1 VRTRR
6 LRVVIRANTRKV
18 RLRAGGLLAFAI
30 CLGPLAP
37 VVHAACVG
45 TQTGDLADIEEQAF
59 RDPATALP
67 KIADALTS
75 SADMPATRRA
85 ALHAIAADAARQL
98 GFSRQSIT
106 EADAGLAL
114 LPAGDMSDLAI
125 RMRTVRAL
133 VSTNV
138 GGIDAATVELTRVID
153 SIRDR
158 PLALGCALR
167 DRGWLNFRDGNPD
180 QALDD
185 LLRAYALLRRHASRE
200 EAMVAAGRLSMAQ
213 FSVRDYPQA
222 LALVDETIAFFREEK
237 AQIRLATALDRRT
250 AILKAAGRYDEA
262 LIAATEALRIHENI
276 GDRVGTGLSQMR
288 MCGVL
293 IDRNALAQAR
303 SWCDRAEATLSQT
316 SGMDDN
322 DYRTLAALRGRLYL
336 ALGRSK
342 DAVAQFDR
350 AIAPG
355 GAQPADDIAELY
367 ELRSRAHAAVGN
379 YPAAFTD
386 QGEYLRR
393 MREQGTLDRIR
404 EVAQLRV
411 QFENDQEKQKIAL
424 LEKDKKLAEEQLN
437 SQTRT
442 MQLVAIA
449 GLTGLVTA
457 FFLGYALLSHRRHRA
472 ELIRLAERDELTGLL
487 NRRAIVRKAVELLLR
502 ARDGKGT
509 LIIGLVDLDH
519 FKSIND
525 RFGHAVGD
533 QLLQRFA
540 AAMRTSL
547 HQREMF
553 GRYGGEEFLVLFP
566 DCTLDQARASAERLR
581 NSLRDQRL
589 RIDDQE
595 VMVTLSM
602 GLACFEQGD
611 ILFDQ
616 IARRA
621 DIALYVAKTQG
632 RDRVEVFN
640 PARHSGVSIA
650 TASRQR

>member
-1 VRTRR
+1 M
-6 LRVVIRANTRKV
+6 ISANTRKV
-18 RLRAGGLLAFAI
+18 ELRVGCLLA
-30 CLGPLAP
+30 LGISSFLLSPGA
-37 VVHAACVG
+37 HAACVG
-45 TQTGDLADIEEQAF
+45 QQTGDLAAMEALAF
-59 RDPATALP
+59 RDPAAALP
-67 KIADALTS
+67 QLANTISTTT
-75 SADMPATRRA
+75 DMPPTRRA

-106 EADAGLAL
+106 HADAGLAL
-114 LPAGDMSDLAI
+114 LQAGDMSDLAI
-125 RMRTVRAL
+125 RMLTVRAL

-138 GGIDAATVELTRVID
+138 GGIDAATVELTRIVD

-158 PLALGCALR
+158 PLALGCVLR

-185 LLRAYALLRRHASRE
+185 LLRAYALLRRHATRE

-222 LALVDETIAFFREEK
+222 LALVDETIAFFREEN
-237 AQIRLATALDRRT
+237 AQIRLATALDRRA
-250 AILKAAGRYDEA
+250 AILKAAGRLDEA
-262 LIAATEALRIHENI
+262 LLAASEALRIHENI

-288 MCGVL
+288 MCGVQ
-293 IDRNALAQAR
+293 IERNALNQAA
-303 SWCDRAEATLSQT
+303 SWCDRAEVTLSQT

-342 DAVAQFDR
+342 EAVAQFDR

-367 ELRSRAHAAVGN
+367 ELRSRAYAAVGN
-379 YPAAFTD
+379 YSAAFTD

-424 LEKDKKLAEEQLN
+424 LEKDKILAEEKLN

-442 MQLVAIA
+442 TQLVAIA

-487 NRRAIVRKAVELLLR
+487 NRRAIVRKAVELLTR
-502 ARDGKGT
+502 ARESKGS
-509 LIIGLVDLDH
+509 LIIGLIDLDH

-540 AAMRTSL
+540 AALRTSL
-547 HQREMF
+547 HTREMF

-566 DCTLDQARASAERLR
+566 DTSLDQARQAAERLR
-581 NSLRDQRL
+581 ATLRDQRL
-589 RIDDQE
+589 RIDEQD
-595 VMVTLSM
+595 VTVTLSL
-602 GLACFEQGD
+602 GLACYETGD
-611 ILFDQ
+611 VLFDQ

-632 RDRVEVFN
+632 RDRVEIYN
-640 PARHSGVSIA
+640 PTRHGTLV
-650 TASRQR
+650 ASTGTRQR

>member
-1 VRTRR
+1 M
-6 LRVVIRANTRKV
+6 
-18 RLRAGGLLAFAI
+18 
-30 CLGPLAP
+30 
-37 VVHAACVG
+37 
-45 TQTGDLADIEEQAF
+45 EEMAF
-59 RDPATALP
+59 RDPKTALP
-67 KIADALTS
+67 RLAEMVS
-75 SADMPATRRA
+75 STQDMPPAHRA
-85 ALHAIAADAARQL
+85 ALHAIAADASRQF
-98 GFSRQSIT
+98 GFSQQTIT
-106 EADAGLAL
+106 HADAGLAL
-114 LPAGDMSDLAI
+114 LPAGDMSDVAI
-125 RMRTVRAL
+125 RLRTVRAL

-138 GGIDAATVELTRVID
+138 GGIDAATVELTRLISAVGT
-153 SIRDR
+153 DR
-158 PLALGCALR
+158 PLALGCLLR

-185 LLRAYALLRRHASRE
+185 LLRAYALLRRVASRE

-222 LALVDETIAFFREEK
+222 LALVDETIAFFREQK
-237 AQIRLATALDRRT
+237 AGVRLATALDRRSH
-250 AILKAAGRYDEA
+250 ILKAAGRLDEA
-262 LIAATEALRIHENI
+262 LTAAEEALHIHEGI

-293 IDRNALAQAR
+293 IERNSLKEAGQ
-303 SWCDRAEATLSQT
+303 WCDRAELTLSQT

-342 DAVAQFDR
+342 EAVAQFDR

-379 YPAAFTD
+379 YPAAFND
-386 QGEYLRR
+386 QGEFLRR

-424 LEKDKKLAEEQLN
+424 LEKDKKLAEEQIM
-437 SQTRT
+437 SQRRT
-442 MQLVAIA
+442 TQLVAIA

-457 FFLGYALLSHRRHRA
+457 LFLGYALFSNRRHRA

-487 NRRAIVRKAVELLLR
+487 NRRAIVRKAVELLSR
-502 ARDGKGT
+502 ARESKGT
-509 LIIGLVDLDH
+509 LVIGLIDLDH

-533 QLLQRFA
+533 QLLQRLA
-540 AAMRTSL
+540 IAMRTAL
-547 HQREMF
+547 HTREIF

-566 DCTLDQARASAERLR
+566 DTTMDQARQSAERLR
-581 NSLRDQRL
+581 GALRDLPL
-589 RIDDQE
+589 RVDEED
-595 VMVTLSM
+595 VTVTLSF
-602 GLACFEQGD
+602 GLSSFESGD
-611 ILFDQ
+611 VLFDQ
-616 IARRA
+616 VARRA

-632 RDRVEVFN
+632 RDRVEIYN
-640 PARHSGVSIA
+640 SARHGGLSVLSA
-650 TASRQR
+650 QRQR

>member
-1 VRTRR
+1 
-6 LRVVIRANTRKV
+6 VIRPNTRKV
-18 RLRAGGLLAFAI
+18 RLRISCLLA
-30 CLGPLAP
+30 LAACVP
-37 VVHAACVG
+37 GAYAACVG
-45 TQTGDLADIEEQAF
+45 TQSGDLAALEELAF
-59 RDPATALP
+59 RDPANALP
-67 KIADALTS
+67 RLAADIS
-75 SADMPATRRA
+75 SATDMPATRRA

-98 GFSRQSIT
+98 GFSRESIT
-106 EADAGLAL
+106 HADAGLAL

-125 RMRTVRAL
+125 RMRAVRAL
-133 VSTNV
+133 ESTNV
-138 GGIDAATVELTRVID
+138 GGIDAATVDLTRLID
-153 SIRDR
+153 AIGDR
-158 PLALGCALR
+158 PLARGCLLR

-185 LLRAYALLRRHASRE
+185 LLRAYALLRRSASRA

-222 LALVDETIAFFREEK
+222 LSLVDETIAFFREQK
-237 AQIRLATALDRRT
+237 AQVRLATALDRRA

-262 LIAATEALRIHENI
+262 LIAATEALRIDETVGN
-276 GDRVGTGLSQMR
+276 RVGTGLSQMR
-288 MCGVL
+288 MCGVE
-293 IDRNALAQAR
+293 IERNALKEAAT
-303 SWCDRAEATLSQT
+303 WCDRAELTLSQT

-322 DYRTLAALRGRLYL
+322 DYRTLAALRGRLFL
-336 ALGRSK
+336 ALGRSR

-379 YPAAFTD
+379 YPAAFND

-424 LEKDKKLAEEQLN
+424 LQTANKLSEERLM

-442 MQLVAIA
+442 TQLVAIA

-487 NRRAIVRKAVELLLR
+487 NRRAIVRKAVEYLSR
-502 ARDGKGT
+502 ARESRGS
-509 LIIGLVDLDH
+509 LIIGLIDLDH
-519 FKSIND
+519 FKTIND

-533 QLLQRFA
+533 QLLQRLA
-540 AAMRTSL
+540 AALRTAL
-547 HQREMF
+547 HTREIF

-566 DCTLDQARASAERLR
+566 DCTMDQARQAAERLR
-581 NSLRDQRL
+581 SALSDQRM
-589 RIDDQE
+589 RVDDE
-595 VMVTLSM
+595 DVTVTLSL
-602 GLACFEQGD
+602 GLAGFESGD
-611 ILFDQ
+611 VLFDQ
-616 IARRA
+616 VARRA
-621 DIALYVAKTQG
+621 DIALYVAKTNG
-632 RDRVEVFN
+632 RDRVEVYN
-640 PARHSGVSIA
+640 PARHGNLAVNA
-650 TASRQR
+650 ASRQR

>member
-1 VRTRR
+1 VICTTARKAK
-6 LRVVIRANTRKV
+6 LRV
-18 RLRAGGLLAFAI
+18 GCLLAIALTPI
-30 CLGPLAP
+30 AP
-37 VVHAACVG
+37 VHAACVG
-45 TQTGDLADIEEQAF
+45 QQTGELAAMETLAF
-59 RDPATALP
+59 RDPAAALP
-67 KIADALTS
+67 QLANLIS
-75 SADMPATRRA
+75 STADMPATHRA
-85 ALHAIAADAARQL
+85 ALHAIAADAARQM

-106 EADAGLAL
+106 HADTGLAL
-114 LPAGDMSDLAI
+114 LSPGDLSDLAI

-138 GGIDAATVELTRVID
+138 GGIDAASVELTRIAD

-158 PLALGCALR
+158 PLALGCVLR

-213 FSVRDYPQA
+213 FSVRDYSQA
-222 LALVDETIAFFREEK
+222 LALVDETIGFFREQN
-237 AQIRLATALDRRT
+237 AQIRLATALDRRA
-250 AILKAAGRYDEA
+250 AILKAAGRLEEA
-262 LIAATEALRIHENI
+262 LLAATEALRIHENI

-288 MCGVL
+288 MCGVQ
-293 IDRNALAQAR
+293 IERNALTQAA
-303 SWCDRAEATLSQT
+303 SWCDRAEVTLSQT

-342 DAVAQFDR
+342 EAVLQFDR

-424 LEKDKKLAEEQLN
+424 LEKDKVLAEEKLL
-437 SQTRT
+437 SQQRT
-442 MQLVAIA
+442 TQLVAIA

-487 NRRAIVRKAVELLLR
+487 NRRAIVRKAVELLTR
-502 ARDGKGT
+502 ARESKGS
-509 LIIGLVDLDH
+509 LIIGLADLDH

-540 AAMRTSL
+540 TALRTSL
-547 HQREMF
+547 HARELF

-566 DCTLDQARASAERLR
+566 DTTLDQARQSAERLR
-581 NSLRDQRL
+581 TTLREQRL
-589 RIDDQE
+589 RIDEQE
-595 VMVTLSM
+595 VTVTLSL
-602 GLACFEQGD
+602 GLACYEAGD
-611 ILFDQ
+611 VLFDQ

-632 RDRVEVFN
+632 RDRVEVYN
-640 PARHSGVSIA
+640 PARHGVVVA
-650 TASRQR
+650 TAGTRQRQ

>member
-1 VRTRR
+1 
-6 LRVVIRANTRKV
+6 VISANTRKV
-18 RLRAGGLLAFAI
+18 KLGVGFLLA
-30 CLGPLAP
+30 LGFTPFSTA
-37 VVHAACVG
+37 HAACVG
-45 TQTGDLADIEEQAF
+45 QQTGDLATLETLAF

-67 KIADALTS
+67 QLANTISTTV
-75 SADMPATRRA
+75 DMPPARRA

-106 EADAGLAL
+106 HADTGLAL
-114 LPAGDMSDLAI
+114 LPPGDLSDLAI

-138 GGIDAATVELTRVID
+138 GGIDAATVELTRIVD
-153 SIRDR
+153 SIRQR
-158 PLALGCALR
+158 PLALGCVLR

-185 LLRAYALLRRHASRE
+185 LLRAYALLRRHATRE

-213 FSVRDYPQA
+213 FAVRDYHQA
-222 LALVDETIAFFREEK
+222 LALVDETITFFRQEN
-237 AQIRLATALDRRT
+237 AQIRLATALDRRA
-250 AILKAAGRYDEA
+250 AILKAAGRHDEA
-262 LIAATEALRIHENI
+262 LIAATEALKIHENI

-288 MCGVL
+288 MCGVQ
-293 IDRNALAQAR
+293 IERNALGPAA
-303 SWCDRAEATLSQT
+303 SWCDRAELTLSQT

-342 DAVAQFDR
+342 EAVLQFDR

-367 ELRSRAHAAVGN
+367 ELRSRAYAAVGN
-379 YPAAFTD
+379 YPAAFND

-424 LEKDKKLAEEQLN
+424 LEKDKILAEEKLR

-442 MQLVAIA
+442 TQLVAIA

-487 NRRAIVRKAVELLLR
+487 NRRAIVRKAVDLLTR
-502 ARDGKGT
+502 ARESKGS
-509 LIIGLVDLDH
+509 LIIGLADLDH

-540 AAMRTSL
+540 AALRTSL
-547 HQREMF
+547 HSRELF

-566 DCTLDQARASAERLR
+566 DTTLDQARQSAEKLCATLR
-581 NSLRDQRL
+581 EQRL

-595 VMVTLSM
+595 VTVTLSL
-602 GLACFEQGD
+602 GLACYEAGD
-611 ILFDQ
+611 VLFDQ

-632 RDRVEVFN
+632 RDRVEIFN
-640 PARHSGVSIA
+640 PARHSVISNTSA
-650 TASRQR
+650 TRQR

>member
-1 VRTRR
+1 VILSPTKKIR
-6 LRVVIRANTRKV
+6 LRVSALVALTCCV
-18 RLRAGGLLAFAI
+18 LPAA
-30 CLGPLAP
+30 
-37 VVHAACVG
+37 HAACVG
-45 TQTGDLADIEEQAF
+45 SQTGDLAALEERAF
-59 RDPATALP
+59 RDPAKVLP
-67 KIADALTS
+67 ELASTIS
-75 SADMPATRRA
+75 SGADMPPARRA

-106 EADAGLAL
+106 HADAGLAL

-153 SIRDR
+153 AISDR
-158 PLALGCALR
+158 PLALGCVLR

-185 LLRAYALLRRHASRE
+185 LLRSYALLRRNASRE

-222 LALVDETIAFFREEK
+222 LLLVDETIAFFREQN
-237 AQIRLATALDRRT
+237 AQIRLATALDRRA
-250 AILKAAGRYDEA
+250 AILKAAGRLDEA
-262 LIAATEALRIHENI
+262 MLAAAEALKIHNGI

-288 MCGVL
+288 MCGVE
-293 IDRNALAQAR
+293 IERNALTEAAR
-303 SWCDRAEATLSQT
+303 WCDRAELTLSQT

-322 DYRTLAALRGRLYL
+322 DYRTLAALRGRLFL
-336 ALGRSK
+336 AQGKSK

-411 QFENDQEKQKIAL
+411 QFENDQEKQKIVL
-424 LEKDKKLAEEQLN
+424 LEKDKKLAEERYN

-442 MQLVAIA
+442 TQLVAIA

-487 NRRAIVRKAVELLLR
+487 NRRAIVRKAVELLTR
-502 ARDGKGT
+502 ARESKGT
-509 LIIGLVDLDH
+509 LIIGLIDLDY

-540 AAMRTSL
+540 AALRTSL
-547 HQREMF
+547 HTREIF

-566 DCTLDQARASAERLR
+566 DCTLESARQAAERLLS
-581 NSLRDQRL
+581 NLRDQQMRV
-589 RIDDQE
+589 DD
-595 VMVTLSM
+595 VDVAVTLSL
-602 GLACFEQGD
+602 GLASYEAGD
-611 ILFDQ
+611 VLFDQ
-616 IARRA
+616 VARRA

-632 RDRVEVFN
+632 RDRVEIFN
-640 PARHSGVSIA
+640 PARHGALAA
-650 TASRQR
+650 TASQRQR

>member
-1 VRTRR
+1 
-6 LRVVIRANTRKV
+6 VISPSSRKV
-18 RLRAGGLLAFAI
+18 RRRIGCLLA
-30 CLGPLAP
+30 LAAALP
-37 VVHAACVG
+37 AAHAACVG
-45 TQTGDLADIEEQAF
+45 TQTGELAAIDQLAF
-59 RDPATALP
+59 RDPAAALP
-67 KIADALTS
+67 QLASAISS
-75 SADMPATRRA
+75 SADMPPSRRA
-85 ALHAIAADAARQL
+85 ALHAIAADASRQL
-98 GFSRQSIT
+98 GFSRQTIT
-106 EADAGLAL
+106 NADAGLAL
-114 LPAGDMSDLAI
+114 LPAGDMSDLAV

-153 SIRDR
+153 AIGADR
-158 PLALGCALR
+158 PLAMGCLLR

-185 LLRAYALLRRHASRE
+185 LLRAYALLRRNAPRE

-222 LALVDETIAFFREEK
+222 LLLVDETIAFFREQK
-237 AQIRLATALDRRT
+237 AQIRLATALDRRS
-250 AILKAAGRYDEA
+250 AILKAAGRLDEA
-262 LIAATEALRIHENI
+262 LLAADEALRIHDSI

-293 IDRNALAQAR
+293 IERNALKDAAE
-303 SWCDRAEATLSQT
+303 WCDRAEATLSQT

-342 DAVAQFDR
+342 EAVAQFDR

-367 ELRSRAHAAVGN
+367 ELRSRAHAAIGD
-379 YPAAFTD
+379 YPAAFND

-424 LEKDKKLAEEQLN
+424 LEKDNKLAEERLT
-437 SQTRT
+437 SQQRT
-442 MQLVAIA
+442 TQLVAIA

-457 FFLGYALLSHRRHRA
+457 FFLGYALLSNRRHRA

-487 NRRAIVRKAVELLLR
+487 NRRAIVRKAVEFLSR
-502 ARDGKGT
+502 ARESRGT
-509 LIIGLVDLDH
+509 LVIGLIDLDH

-533 QLLQRFA
+533 QLLQRLA
-540 AAMRTSL
+540 VALRTAL
-547 HQREMF
+547 HTREVF

-566 DCTLDQARASAERLR
+566 DATMEQAREASERLR
-581 NSLRDQRL
+581 TTLRDHGL
-589 RIDDQE
+589 HIDDQDIR
-595 VMVTLSM
+595 VTLSL
-602 GLACFEQGD
+602 GLASYESGD
-611 ILFDQ
+611 VLFDQ
-616 IARRA
+616 VARRA

-632 RDRVEVFN
+632 RDRVEIYN
-640 PARHSGVSIA
+640 PLRHGGISVASSGQ
-650 TASRQR
+650 RQR

>member
-1 VRTRR
+1 
-6 LRVVIRANTRKV
+6 VIPPLSRKV
-18 RLRAGGLLAFAI
+18 RRRIGCLLA
-30 CLGPLAP
+30 LAAAFP
-37 VVHAACVG
+37 GAHAACVG
-45 TQTGDLADIEEQAF
+45 TQTGDLAAIDELAF
-59 RDPATALP
+59 RDPAAALP
-67 KIADALTS
+67 QLATAISS
-75 SADMPATRRA
+75 SADMPPSRRA
-85 ALHAIAADAARQL
+85 ALHAIAADASRQL
-98 GFSRQSIT
+98 GFSRQTIT
-106 EADAGLAL
+106 NADAGLAL
-114 LPAGDMSDLAI
+114 LAAGDMSDLAV

-153 SIRDR
+153 AIGTDR
-158 PLALGCALR
+158 PLAMGCLLR

-185 LLRAYALLRRHASRE
+185 LLRAYALLRRNASRE

-222 LALVDETIAFFREEK
+222 LLLVDETIAFFREQK
-237 AQIRLATALDRRT
+237 AQIRLATALDRRS
-250 AILKAAGRYDEA
+250 AILKAAGRLDEA
-262 LIAATEALRIHENI
+262 LLAADEALRIHDSI

-293 IDRNALAQAR
+293 IERNALKDAAE
-303 SWCDRAEATLSQT
+303 WCDRAEATLSQT

-342 DAVAQFDR
+342 EAVAQFDR

-367 ELRSRAHAAVGN
+367 ELRSRAHAAIGD
-379 YPAAFTD
+379 YPAAFND

-424 LEKDKKLAEEQLN
+424 LEKDNKLAEERLT
-437 SQTRT
+437 SQQRT
-442 MQLVAIA
+442 TQLVAIA

-457 FFLGYALLSHRRHRA
+457 FFLGYALLSNRRHRA

-487 NRRAIVRKAVELLLR
+487 NRRAIVRKAVEYLSR
-502 ARDGKGT
+502 ARESRGT
-509 LIIGLVDLDH
+509 LVIGLIDLDH

-533 QLLQRFA
+533 QLLQRLA
-540 AAMRTSL
+540 VALRTAL
-547 HQREMF
+547 HTREVF

-566 DCTLDQARASAERLR
+566 DATMEQAREASERLR
-581 NSLRDQRL
+581 TTLRDHGL
-589 RIDDQE
+589 HIDDQDIR
-595 VMVTLSM
+595 VTLSL
-602 GLACFEQGD
+602 GLASYESGD
-611 ILFDQ
+611 VLFDQ
-616 IARRA
+616 VARRA

-632 RDRVEVFN
+632 RDRVEIYN
-640 PARHSGVSIA
+640 PLRHGGISVASSGQ
-650 TASRQR
+650 RQR

>member
-1 VRTRR
+1 
-6 LRVVIRANTRKV
+6 VIRSNSREI
-18 RLRAGGLLAFAI
+18 RLWVSCLTALATCMLPQA
-30 CLGPLAP
+30 
-37 VVHAACVG
+37 HAACVG
-45 TQTGDLADIEEQAF
+45 TQTGDLAEIEERAF
-59 RDPATALP
+59 RDPASALP
-67 KIADALTS
+67 ELANTIST
-75 SADMPATRRA
+75 SADMPPARRA
-85 ALHAIAADAARQL
+85 ALHAIAAEAARQL

-106 EADAGLAL
+106 YADSGLAL
-114 LPAGDMSDLAI
+114 LPAGDMSDLAV
-125 RMRTVRAL
+125 RMRTVRAV

-138 GGIDAATVELTRVID
+138 GGIDAATVELTRIID
-153 SIRDR
+153 AVPDR
-158 PLALGCALR
+158 PLALGCVLR

-185 LLRAYALLRRHASRE
+185 LLRSYALLRRHASRE

-237 AQIRLATALDRRT
+237 AQIRLATALDRR
-250 AILKAAGRYDEA
+250 ARILKAAGRLEEA
-262 LIAATEALRIHENI
+262 MIAASESLRIHENI
-276 GDRVGTGLSQMR
+276 GDRVGTGLSQMT
-288 MCGVL
+288 MCNVQ
-293 IDRNALAQAR
+293 IERNALGQAAT
-303 SWCDRAEATLSQT
+303 WCDRAELTLSQT

-355 GAQPADDIAELY
+355 GAQPAYDIAELY
-367 ELRSRAHAAVGN
+367 ELRSRAHAAVGD

-386 QGEYLRR
+386 QGEFLRR

-424 LEKDKKLAEEQLN
+424 LEKDKKLADERLE
-437 SQTRT
+437 SQTRKT
-442 MQLVAIA
+442 QVVAIA

-472 ELIRLAERDELTGLL
+472 ELIRLAERDDLTGLL
-487 NRRAIVRKAVELLLR
+487 NRRAIVRKAVEYLTR
-502 ARDGKGT
+502 AREAKGT
-509 LIIGLVDLDH
+509 LIIGLIDLDH

-540 AAMRTSL
+540 AAMRTAL
-547 HQREMF
+547 HTRELF

-566 DCTLDQARASAERLR
+566 DSSLDQARQSAERLR
-581 NSLRDQRL
+581 NALREQGMRV
-589 RIDDQE
+589 DDQE
-595 VMVTLSM
+595 VSVTLSL
-602 GLACFEQGD
+602 GLASYESGD
-611 ILFDQ
+611 VLFDQ
-616 IARRA
+616 VARRA

-640 PARHSGVSIA
+640 PARHGNLA
-650 TASRQR
+650 ANAAQRQR

>member
-1 VRTRR
+1 LTA
-6 LRVVIRANTRKV
+6 LA
-18 RLRAGGLLAFAI
+18 LGWGLG
-30 CLGPLAP
+30 LGAP
-37 VVHAACVG
+37 SLHAACVG
-45 TQTGDLADIEEQAF
+45 TQTGDLAELETLAF

-67 KIADALTS
+67 QLANAISQAS
-75 SADMPATRRA
+75 DMPPNRRA
-85 ALHAIAADAARQL
+85 AMHAIAADAARQL

-106 EADAGLAL
+106 HADAGLAL
-114 LPAGDMSDLAI
+114 LPAGDMSDLSI

-138 GGIDAATVELTRVID
+138 GGIDAATVELTRVVDAID
-153 SIRDR
+153 DR
-158 PLALGCALR
+158 PLALGCVLR

-185 LLRAYALLRRHASRE
+185 LMRGYSLLRKHGSRE

-222 LALVDETIAFFREEK
+222 LALVDETIAFFREQK
-237 AQIRLATALDRRT
+237 AQIRLATALDRRS
-250 AILKAAGRYDEA
+250 AILIAAGRLDEA
-262 LIAATEALRIHENI
+262 SLAATEALRIHQNI

-288 MCGVL
+288 MCGVE
-293 IDRNALAQAR
+293 IQRNSLAEAAR
-303 SWCDRAEATLSQT
+303 WCDRAETTLSQT

-322 DYRTLAALRGRLYL
+322 DYRTLAALRGRLFL
-336 ALGRSK
+336 ALGKSK
-342 DAVAQFDR
+342 EAVAQFDR

-367 ELRSRAHAAVGN
+367 ELRSRAHAAIGD
-379 YPAAFTD
+379 YSAAFTD

-393 MREQGTLDRIR
+393 VREQGTLDRIR

-411 QFENDQEKQKIAL
+411 QFESDQEKQKIVL
-424 LEKDKKLAEEQLN
+424 LEKDKRLAEERLH

-442 MQLVAIA
+442 TQLVAIA

-487 NRRAIVRKAVELLLR
+487 NRRAIVRKAVEYLQR

-509 LIIGLVDLDH
+509 LIIGLIDLDH

-540 AAMRTSL
+540 AALRTTM
-547 HQREMF
+547 HATEIF

-566 DCTLDQARASAERLR
+566 DSTMDDARASAERLR
-581 NSLRDQRL
+581 NAVRDQRM
-589 RIDDQE
+589 RVEEQD
-595 VMVTLSM
+595 VGVTISL
-602 GLACFEQGD
+602 GLAGYESGD
-611 ILFDQ
+611 VLFDQ
-616 IARRA
+616 VARRA

-632 RDRVEVFN
+632 RDRVEIYN
-640 PARHSGVSIA
+640 PSRHGALAS
-650 TASRQR
+650 TAAQRQR

>member
-1 VRTRR
+1 
-6 LRVVIRANTRKV
+6 VISAKTRKV
-18 RLRAGGLLAFAI
+18 KLRVGCLLA
-30 CLGPLAP
+30 LGFLLPP
-37 VVHAACVG
+37 VHAACVG
-45 TQTGDLADIEEQAF
+45 QQTGDLARMEQLTF

-67 KIADALTS
+67 QLATTITTTT
-75 SADMPATRRA
+75 DMPPTRRA
-85 ALHAIAADAARQL
+85 ALHALAADAARQL

-106 EADAGLAL
+106 HADAGLAL
-114 LPAGDMSDLAI
+114 LPPGDMSDLAI

-138 GGIDAATVELTRVID
+138 GGIDAATVELTRIVD
-153 SIRDR
+153 AIRDR
-158 PLALGCALR
+158 PLALGCVLR

-222 LALVDETIAFFREEK
+222 LALVDETIGFFREQN
-237 AQIRLATALDRRT
+237 AQIRLATALDRRA
-250 AILKAAGRYDEA
+250 AILKAAGRLDEA
-262 LIAATEALRIHENI
+262 LIAATEALRIHESI

-288 MCGVL
+288 MCGVQ
-293 IDRNALAQAR
+293 IERNALNQAA
-303 SWCDRAEATLSQT
+303 SWCDRAELTLSQT

-342 DAVAQFDR
+342 EAVLQFDR

-424 LEKDKKLAEEQLN
+424 LEKDKILAEEKLN

-442 MQLVAIA
+442 TQLVAIA

-487 NRRAIVRKAVELLLR
+487 NRRAIVRKAVEFLTR
-502 ARDGKGT
+502 ARESKGS
-509 LIIGLVDLDH
+509 LIIGLIDLDH

-540 AAMRTSL
+540 AALRTSL
-547 HQREMF
+547 HSREMF

-566 DCTLDQARASAERLR
+566 DTTLDQARQAAERLR
-581 NSLRDQRL
+581 ATLRDQRL
-589 RIDDQE
+589 RIDEQD
-595 VMVTLSM
+595 VMVTLSL
-602 GLACFEQGD
+602 GLACYETGD
-611 ILFDQ
+611 VLFDQ

-632 RDRVEVFN
+632 RDRVEIYN
-640 PARHSGVSIA
+640 PTRHGVIA
-650 TASRQR
+650 TTAATRQR

>member
-1 VRTRR
+1 MAS
-6 LRVVIRANTRKV
+6 LPA
-18 RLRAGGLLAFAI
+18 A
-30 CLGPLAP
+30 
-37 VVHAACVG
+37 HAACVG
-45 TQTGDLADIEEQAF
+45 TQGGDLAAMEDLAF
-59 RDPATALP
+59 RDPKSALP
-67 KIADALTS
+67 QLAAMVS
-75 SADMPATRRA
+75 STQDMPATRRA
-85 ALHAIAADAARQL
+85 ALHAIAADASRQM
-98 GFSRQSIT
+98 GFSQQTIT
-106 EADAGLAL
+106 HADAGLAL

-153 SIRDR
+153 AVQDR
-158 PLALGCALR
+158 PLALGCLLR

-185 LLRAYALLRRHASRE
+185 LLRAYALLRRNASRE

-222 LALVDETIAFFREEK
+222 LSLVDETIAFFREQK
-237 AQIRLATALDRRT
+237 AQIRLATALDRRA
-250 AILKAAGRYDEA
+250 AILKAAGRLDEA
-262 LIAATEALRIHENI
+262 LTAAEEALHIHE
-276 GDRVGTGLSQMR
+276 GVADRVGTGLSQMR

-293 IDRNALAQAR
+293 IERNALKEAGE
-303 SWCDRAEATLSQT
+303 WCDRAELTLSQT

-342 DAVAQFDR
+342 EAVGQFDR

-379 YPAAFTD
+379 YPAAFND

-393 MREQGTLDRIR
+393 VREQGTLDRIR

-411 QFENDQEKQKIAL
+411 QFENDQEKQKIVL
-424 LEKDKKLAEEQLN
+424 LEKDKKLAEEQIN
-437 SQTRT
+437 SQRRT
-442 MQLVAIA
+442 TQLVAIA

-457 FFLGYALLSHRRHRA
+457 LFLGYALFSNRRHRA

-487 NRRAIVRKAVELLLR
+487 NRRAIVRKAVEFLSR
-502 ARDGKGT
+502 AREGKGT
-509 LIIGLVDLDH
+509 LVIGLIDLDH

-533 QLLQRFA
+533 QFLQRLA
-540 AAMRTSL
+540 IAMRTAL
-547 HQREMF
+547 HAREVF

-566 DCTLDQARASAERLR
+566 DTTIEQARLAAERLR
-581 NSLRDQRL
+581 STLRDQPL
-589 RIDDQE
+589 RIDDE
-595 VMVTLSM
+595 DVMVTLSF
-602 GLACFEQGD
+602 GLSSFESGD
-611 ILFDQ
+611 VLFDQ
-616 IARRA
+616 VARRA

-632 RDRVEVFN
+632 RDRVEIYN
-640 PARHSGVSIA
+640 PARHGNVTLT
-650 TASRQR
+650 TAQRQR

>member
-1 VRTRR
+1 
-6 LRVVIRANTRKV
+6 
-18 RLRAGGLLAFAI
+18 
-30 CLGPLAP
+30 
-37 VVHAACVG
+37 
-45 TQTGDLADIEEQAF
+45 
-59 RDPATALP
+59 
-67 KIADALTS
+67 
-75 SADMPATRRA
+75 M
-85 ALHAIAADAARQL
+85 
-98 GFSRQSIT
+98 
-106 EADAGLAL
+106 
-114 LPAGDMSDLAI
+114 
-125 RMRTVRAL
+125 
-133 VSTNV
+133 
-138 GGIDAATVELTRVID
+138 
-153 SIRDR
+153 
-158 PLALGCALR
+158 LR

-222 LALVDETIAFFREEK
+222 LPLVDETIAFFREQK
-237 AQIRLATALDRRT
+237 AQIRLATALDRRS
-250 AILKAAGRYDEA
+250 AILKAAGRLDEA
-262 LIAATEALRIHENI
+262 LIAATEALRIHESI

-293 IDRNALAQAR
+293 DRTQCAQGRRRTGATAPR
-303 SWCDRAEATLSQT
+303 STLSQT

-342 DAVAQFDR
+342 EAVAQFDR

-367 ELRSRAHAAVGN
+367 ELRSRAHAAIGN

-424 LEKDKKLAEEQLN
+424 LEKDKKLAEERLT
-437 SQTRT
+437 SQPRT
-442 MQLVAIA
+442 TQLVAIA

-457 FFLGYALLSHRRHRA
+457 FFLGYALLSNRRHRA

-487 NRRAIVRKAVELLLR
+487 NRRAIVRKAVEYLSR
-502 ARDGKGT
+502 ARESKGT
-509 LIIGLVDLDH
+509 LIIGLIDLDH

-540 AAMRTSL
+540 VALRTAL
-547 HQREMF
+547 HTREVF

-566 DCTLDQARASAERLR
+566 DSTMEQAREAAERLR
-581 NSLRDQRL
+581 TALRDQRAAHRRPGRQGHAEPGSGEL
-589 RIDDQE
+589 RKR
-595 VMVTLSM
+595 
-602 GLACFEQGD
+602 
-611 ILFDQ
+611 
-616 IARRA
+616 RRA
-621 DIALYVAKTQG
+621 VRPGRAPRRHRAVRGQDPGTRSRRDLQSRAPRRISSRLRAAPEKWCREGIRDLKVASGGQRRTS
-632 RDRVEVFN
+632 DSDS
-640 PARHSGVSIA
+640 RHSAPSRSSRVLADAQRRAGAAHDDGVLPEAHAAELAVEAI
-650 TASRQR
+650 RLERGQRLDAVERAALLVGGGDGAARAGLDDAQRDLVGRAARGCGLRRRPRRRR

>member
-1 VRTRR
+1 
-6 LRVVIRANTRKV
+6 VIRTFTRKV
-18 RLRAGGLLAFAI
+18 SSRVSGFLALTF
-30 CLGPLAP
+30 LALP
-37 VVHAACVG
+37 MAHAACVG
-45 TQTGDLADIEEQAF
+45 EQGEDLAELEERAF
-59 RDPATALP
+59 RDPARVLP
-67 KIADALTS
+67 ELANTLS
-75 SADMPATRRA
+75 STTDMPATRRA

-106 EADAGLAL
+106 HADAGLAL
-114 LPAGDMSDLAI
+114 LPAGDMSDLAV

-138 GGIDAATVELTRVID
+138 GGIDAAAVELTRVID
-153 SIRDR
+153 AIRDR
-158 PLALGCALR
+158 PLALGCVLR

-185 LLRAYALLRRHASRE
+185 LLRAYSLLRRHASRE

-222 LALVDETIAFFREEK
+222 LSLVDETIAFFREEK
-237 AQIRLATALDRRT
+237 AQIRLATALDRRA
-250 AILKAAGRYDEA
+250 AILKAAGRLDEA
-262 LIAATEALRIHENI
+262 MLAATEGLRIHEGI

-288 MCGVL
+288 MCGVE
-293 IDRNALAQAR
+293 IDRNALKEAAR
-303 SWCDRAEATLSQT
+303 WCDRAELTLSQT

-322 DYRTLAALRGRLYL
+322 DYRTLAALRGRLFL
-336 ALGRSK
+336 ALGKSK
-342 DAVAQFDR
+342 EAVAQFDR

-379 YPAAFTD
+379 YTAAFTD

-411 QFENDQEKQKIAL
+411 QFENDQEKQKIVL
-424 LEKDKKLAEEQLN
+424 LEKDKKLAEERFN

-442 MQLVAIA
+442 TQLVAIA
-449 GLTGLVTA
+449 GLAGLITA
-457 FFLGYALLSHRRHRA
+457 FFLGYALLSNRRHRA

-487 NRRAIVRKAVELLLR
+487 NRRAIVRKAVEFLTR
-502 ARDGKGT
+502 AREAKGT
-509 LIIGLVDLDH
+509 LIIGLIDLDY

-540 AAMRTSL
+540 AALRTTL
-547 HQREMF
+547 HTREVF

-566 DCTLDQARASAERLR
+566 DATMDQARQSAERLR
-581 NSLRDQRL
+581 ASLRDQRL
-589 RIDDQE
+589 RVDDQD
-595 VMVTLSM
+595 VSVTLSL
-602 GLACFEQGD
+602 GLASYEAGD
-611 ILFDQ
+611 VLFDQ
-616 IARRA
+616 VARRA

-632 RDRVEVFN
+632 RDRVEIFN
-640 PARHSGVSIA
+640 PARHGSLAA
-650 TASRQR
+650 TASSQRQR

>member
-1 VRTRR
+1 M
-6 LRVVIRANTRKV
+6 A
-18 RLRAGGLLAFAI
+18 LATCMLPQA
-30 CLGPLAP
+30 
-37 VVHAACVG
+37 HAACVG
-45 TQTGDLADIEEQAF
+45 TQTGDLAEIEERAF
-59 RDPATALP
+59 RDPASALP
-67 KIADALTS
+67 ELANTIST
-75 SADMPATRRA
+75 SADMPPARRA
-85 ALHAIAADAARQL
+85 ALHAIAAEAARQL

-106 EADAGLAL
+106 YADSGLAL
-114 LPAGDMSDLAI
+114 LPAGDMSDLAV
-125 RMRTVRAL
+125 RMRTVRAV

-138 GGIDAATVELTRVID
+138 GGIDAATVELTRIID
-153 SIRDR
+153 AVPDR
-158 PLALGCALR
+158 PLALGCVLR

-185 LLRAYALLRRHASRE
+185 LLRSYALLRRHASRE

-237 AQIRLATALDRRT
+237 AQIRLATALDRR
-250 AILKAAGRYDEA
+250 ARILKAAGRLEEA
-262 LIAATEALRIHENI
+262 MIAASESLRIHENI
-276 GDRVGTGLSQMR
+276 GDRVGTGLSQMT
-288 MCGVL
+288 MCNVQ
-293 IDRNALAQAR
+293 IERNALGQAAT
-303 SWCDRAEATLSQT
+303 WCDRAELTLSQT

-355 GAQPADDIAELY
+355 GAQPAYDIAELY
-367 ELRSRAHAAVGN
+367 ELRSRAHAAVGD

-386 QGEYLRR
+386 QGEFLRR

-424 LEKDKKLAEEQLN
+424 LEKDKKLADERLE
-437 SQTRT
+437 SQTRKT
-442 MQLVAIA
+442 QVVAIA

-472 ELIRLAERDELTGLL
+472 ELIRLAERDDLTGLL
-487 NRRAIVRKAVELLLR
+487 NRRAIVRKAVEYLTR
-502 ARDGKGT
+502 AREAKGT
-509 LIIGLVDLDH
+509 LIIGLIDLDH

-540 AAMRTSL
+540 AAMRTAL
-547 HQREMF
+547 HTRELF

-566 DCTLDQARASAERLR
+566 DSSLDQARQSAERLR
-581 NSLRDQRL
+581 NALREQGMRV
-589 RIDDQE
+589 DDQE
-595 VMVTLSM
+595 VSVTLSL
-602 GLACFEQGD
+602 GLASYESGD
-611 ILFDQ
+611 VLFDQ
-616 IARRA
+616 VARRA

-640 PARHSGVSIA
+640 PARHGNLA
-650 TASRQR
+650 ANAAQRQR

>member
-1 VRTRR
+1 MVPR
-6 LRVVIRANTRKV
+6 I
-18 RLRAGGLLAFAI
+18 GCLLA
-30 CLGPLAP
+30 LAAFCVP
-37 VVHAACVG
+37 AAQAACVG
-45 TQTGDLADIEEQAF
+45 GQTGDLADLEELAF
-59 RDPATALP
+59 RNPAQVLP
-67 KIADALTS
+67 QLATMLAS
-75 SADMPATRRA
+75 SADMPPTRRA
-85 ALHAIAADAARQL
+85 ALHAISADAARQL
-98 GFSRQSIT
+98 GFSRQSIA

-114 LPAGDMSDLAI
+114 LPAGDMTDLAV
-125 RMRTVRAL
+125 RMRTVRAV

-153 SIRDR
+153 AIGDR
-158 PLALGCALR
+158 PLALGCVLR
-167 DRGWLNFRDGNPD
+167 DRGWLNYRDGEPD

-185 LLRAYALLRRHASRE
+185 LMRSYSLLRKHASLD

-213 FSVRDYPQA
+213 LSVRDYPQA
-222 LALVDETIAFFREEK
+222 LALVDETISYFREQG
-237 AQIRLATALDRRT
+237 AQIRLATALDRR
-250 AILKAAGRYDEA
+250 AGILKAAGRLDEA
-262 LIAATEALRIHENI
+262 LLAATEALRIHEDI

-288 MCGVL
+288 MCNVE
-293 IDRNALAQAR
+293 IERNALTDAAR
-303 SWCDRAEATLSQT
+303 WCDRAEVTLSQT

-336 ALGRSK
+336 ALGKSK
-342 DAVAQFDR
+342 EAIGQFDR

-379 YPAAFTD
+379 YTAAFTD

-393 MREQGTLDRIR
+393 VREQGTLDRIR

-424 LEKDKKLAEEQLN
+424 LEKDKKLAEERLK
-437 SQTRT
+437 SQTRRT
-442 MQLVAIA
+442 QLVAIA

-487 NRRAIVRKAVELLLR
+487 NRRAIVRKAVEFLTR
-502 ARDGKGT
+502 AREAKGT
-509 LIIGLVDLDH
+509 LIIGLIDLDH

-540 AAMRTSL
+540 AALRTAL
-547 HQREMF
+547 HKREVF

-566 DCTLDQARASAERLR
+566 DTTLEEARQSAERLR
-581 NSLRDQRL
+581 GHLRDQRM
-589 RIDDQE
+589 RVDDQE
-595 VMVTLSM
+595 VAVTLSL
-602 GLACFEQGD
+602 GLASYETGD
-611 ILFDQ
+611 VLFDQ
-616 IARRA
+616 VARRA

-632 RDRVEVFN
+632 RDRVEIFN
-640 PARHSGVSIA
+640 PSRHGNLVSIGA
-650 TASRQR
+650 QRQR

>member
-1 VRTRR
+1 M
-6 LRVVIRANTRKV
+6 
-18 RLRAGGLLAFAI
+18 
-30 CLGPLAP
+30 
-37 VVHAACVG
+37 
-45 TQTGDLADIEEQAF
+45 QTGDLAALDELAF

-67 KIADALTS
+67 QLAAAITS
-75 SADMPATRRA
+75 SEDMPATRRA
-85 ALHAIAADAARQL
+85 ALHAIAADASRQL
-98 GFSRQSIT
+98 GFSRQTIT
-106 EADAGLAL
+106 HADAGLAL
-114 LPAGDMSDLAI
+114 LPAGDISDLSI

-138 GGIDAATVELTRVID
+138 GGIDAASVELTRLID
-153 SIRDR
+153 AIGDR
-158 PLALGCALR
+158 PLALGCVLR

-222 LALVDETIAFFREEK
+222 LALVDETIAFFREQN

-250 AILKAAGRYDEA
+250 AILMAAGRLDEA
-262 LIAATEALRIHENI
+262 SMAAEEALRIHQGM

-293 IDRNALAQAR
+293 IQRNSLKEAGT
-303 SWCDRAEATLSQT
+303 WCDRAELTLSQT

-322 DYRTLAALRGRLYL
+322 DYRTLAALRGRLFL

-379 YPAAFTD
+379 YPAAFND
-386 QGEYLRR
+386 QGEFLRR

-424 LEKDKKLAEEQLN
+424 LEKDKKLAEERLN

-442 MQLVAIA
+442 TQLVAIA

-457 FFLGYALLSHRRHRA
+457 FFLGYALLSNRRHRA

-487 NRRAIVRKAVELLLR
+487 NRRAIVRKAVEFLSR
-502 ARDGKGT
+502 ARESRGT
-509 LIIGLVDLDH
+509 LVIGLIDLDH

-533 QLLQRFA
+533 QLLQRLA
-540 AAMRTSL
+540 ASL
-547 HQREMF
+547 RSALHTREVF

-566 DCTLDQARASAERLR
+566 DTTMDQARQSAERLR
-581 NSLRDQRL
+581 TALRDQHMRV
-589 RIDDQE
+589 DEQD
-595 VMVTLSM
+595 VTVTLSL
-602 GLACFEQGD
+602 GLASYESGD
-611 ILFDQ
+611 VLFDQ
-616 IARRA
+616 VARRA

-632 RDRVEVFN
+632 RDRVEVYN
-640 PARHSGVSIA
+640 SARHGSL
-650 TASRQR
+650 TASASSQRQR